1 VLENSSKRSS
11 KVHIEDGV
19 DDGVEEGVDV
29 TQPHEEAEQLRL
41 QAALGSR
48 VFERVANTNGI
59 DDVYCEKWR
68 PT

>member
-1 VLENSSKRSS
+1 MLENSSKRSS

-19 DDGVEEGVDV
+19 DDGVEKGVDV
-29 TQPHEEAEQLRL
+29 PQPHEEAEQFRL
-41 QAALGSR
+41 QTALRSR
-48 VFERVANTNGI
+48 VFKRVANTDGV